1 MQEGRPHNEPSNN
14 VRNQGNSSPALRQAT
29 RRPQQNASAA
39 AGARPWPS
47 LVQRLLPNNQ
57 REVDL
62 VSFASASAHGVHSN
76 EYNWQ
81 AARTTVKERLAYM
94 FNNETLSDVH
104 FILGKGSER
113 RRIPAHKFVLSI
125 GSVVFDAMF
134 NGGFGEQCN
143 VGEVEIPDVEPPA
156 FLSLLKFL
164 YSDEVQI
171 GPDNVMGTLYAAKK
185 YAVPTLE
192 AACVDFL
199 KTNLGAD
206 NAFTL
211 LSQAR
216 LFDEPQLAE
225 LCLTCIDKNTVDAL
239 NAEGFTD
246 IDAETLSAVL
256 ERDSLGARENQLF
269 EAAVKWSDHEC
280 RRQNIPNSP
289 ENKRKLL
296 GDALYL
302 IRFPLMTLE
311 EFANHAAQSGILT
324 DKEIVGLFL
333 HFTVNPKP
341 AVKFPDRPRRCLT
354 GKEKSV
360 IRFLKTEA
368 RWGYSGTSD
377 RIRFTANRRIFVVGL
392 GLYGSI
398 NSPTDYDVSIQI
410 INADTAV
417 VVGSNDTAFSCDGTD
432 GLNRVMFKEPVE
444 VLPNVSYTACATLKG
459 PDSYYGTKGQKKI
472 TIELPNREK
481 VEFKFAYAAGNNN
494 GTSVEDGQI
503 PELIFYT

>member
-1 MQEGRPHNEPSNN
+1 M
-14 VRNQGNSSPALRQAT
+14 SPLTLQHCL
-29 RRPQQNASAA
+29 QIL
-39 AGARPWPS
+39 
-47 LVQRLLPNNQ
+47 LVFAIVFGMVVSCVKNCLL
-57 REVDL
+57 
-62 VSFASASAHGVHSN
+62 
-76 EYNWQ
+76 
-81 AARTTVKERLAYM
+81 
-94 FNNETLSDVH
+94 
-104 FILGKGSER
+104 FIS
-113 RRIPAHKFVLSI
+113 
-125 GSVVFDAMF
+125 
-134 NGGFGEQCN
+134 
-143 VGEVEIPDVEPPA
+143 
-156 FLSLLKFL
+156 
-164 YSDEVQI
+164 
-171 GPDNVMGTLYAAKK
+171 
-185 YAVPTLE
+185 
-192 AACVDFL
+192 
-199 KTNLGAD
+199 
-206 NAFTL
+206 
-211 LSQAR
+211 
-216 LFDEPQLAE
+216 
-225 LCLTCIDKNTVDAL
+225 
-239 NAEGFTD
+239 
-246 IDAETLSAVL
+246 
-256 ERDSLGARENQLF
+256 
-269 EAAVKWSDHEC
+269 
-280 RRQNIPNSP
+280 
-289 ENKRKLL
+289 RKLL